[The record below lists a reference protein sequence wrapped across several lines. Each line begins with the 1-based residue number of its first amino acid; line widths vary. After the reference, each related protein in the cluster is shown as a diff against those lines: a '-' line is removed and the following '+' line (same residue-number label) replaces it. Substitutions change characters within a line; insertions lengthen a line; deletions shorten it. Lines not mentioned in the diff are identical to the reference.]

1 MSSAGMPEYSTIADL
16 AYFQKM
22 LQLDIK
28 NDDDAGNYY
37 LALIRESVNERYRIL
52 DNLIHN
58 CIHID
63 QVLYIFI
70 KDLY

>member
-1 MSSAGMPEYSTIADL
+1 MGGCNSTRDVT
-16 AYFQKM
+16 
-22 LQLDIK
+22 DIK

-63 QVLYIFI
+63 
-70 KDLY
+70 